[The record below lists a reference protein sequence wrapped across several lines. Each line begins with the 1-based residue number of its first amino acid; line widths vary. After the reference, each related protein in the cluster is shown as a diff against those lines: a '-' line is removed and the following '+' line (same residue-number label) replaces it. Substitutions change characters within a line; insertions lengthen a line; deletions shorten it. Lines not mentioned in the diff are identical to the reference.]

1 MNIIRWEPRSW
12 LFSDLSDSFFSDFL
26 GKVPKVTKGTILGEE
41 SNWLPNIELS
51 QKNGSYVVKAE
62 LAGIDKKDIH
72 VDLDDGVLTIKA
84 EKKQEKEEKN
94 KDYAYT
100 EIKYGSFQRSIAVPK
115 SIKPEDIKATYEK
128 GLLEIIL
135 PKVEEQKPST
145 KRIEI
150 K

>member
-12 LFSDLSDSFFSDFL
+12 LFSDLSDSFFSDFFNL
-26 GKVPKVTKGTILGEE
+26 RKREE

-51 QKNGSYVVKAE
+51 EKNGSYVVKAE

-84 EKKQEKEEKN
+84 EKKQEKEEK
-94 KDYAYT
+94 KRDYAYT
-100 EIKYGSFQRSIAVPK
+100 EIRYGSFQRSIAVPK

-128 GLLEIIL
+128 GLLEIFL
-135 PKVEEQKPST
+135 PKVEEQKSST